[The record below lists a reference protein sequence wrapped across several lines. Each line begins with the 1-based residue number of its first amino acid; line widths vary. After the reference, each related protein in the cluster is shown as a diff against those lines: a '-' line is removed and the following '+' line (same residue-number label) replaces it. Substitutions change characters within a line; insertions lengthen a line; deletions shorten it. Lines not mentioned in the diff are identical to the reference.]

1 MTATAAPARSRSHKR
16 EDSLIGIKSGLQSG
30 LIAIA
35 LVASAWFGPSANAQD
50 RAAQLPAPIR
60 ALLDG
65 AKKEG
70 TAVIF
75 GQSLNPTQIQQ
86 YSDAVSEFY
95 GFKIQLTMISGMHPV
110 KASELAQAMKQG
122 VPSGIDVFWTASE
135 VAETL
140 RKGNAL
146 AAIDWVKETG
156 ADPKL
161 VWGKDGLRAHDGT
174 LAMVG
179 YNTQLVPAKDAPR
192 SYLELVNP
200 AWKGRLAMPR
210 TATPFTYI
218 SYYLGDE
225 KTETLLRDLMDK
237 VQPKILATFPD
248 LRTRLISG
256 EFALELGSEVFRDR
270 LRGAPVEHAP
280 IDPLV
285 VTPWGTY
292 VMSDAQHPNIAK
304 LWGYWLA
311 TPNGQKTMS
320 DITGVSRADAEG
332 TEFWKFAQGKRT
344 VIVPEDFTRDIERLS
359 QKYAK
364 LMGIAR

>member
-1 MTATAAPARSRSHKR
+1 MVGTNSRFRSA
-16 EDSLIGIKSGLQSG
+16 LV
-30 LIAIA
+30 AVA
-35 LVASAWFGPSANAQD
+35 LVASACFGVGANAQD
-50 RAAQLPAPIR
+50 QSGQLPEPIR

-70 TAVIF
+70 TAVVF
-75 GQSLNPTQIQQ
+75 GQSLNPTQVQQ
-86 YSDAVSEFY
+86 YSDAISAFY
-95 GFKIQLTMISGMHPV
+95 GFKIALNIISGMHPV
-110 KASELAQAMKQG
+110 KAAELAQAVNQG

-140 RKGNAL
+140 RKGGAL
-146 AAIDWVKETG
+146 AAVDWAKETG

-161 VWGKDGLRAHDGT
+161 LWGKDGLRAHDGT
-174 LAMVG
+174 LAMVA
-179 YNTQLVPAKDAPR
+179 YNTQLVQAKDAPR
-192 SYLELVNP
+192 SYGELVNP
-200 AWKGRLAMPR
+200 AWKGRVAMPR

-225 KTETLLRDLMDK
+225 KTEFLLRDLMDK
-237 VQPKILATFPD
+237 VQPKILTTFPD

-285 VTPWGTY
+285 VTPWATY
-292 VMSDAQHPNIAK
+292 VMSDAQHPNVAK

-320 DITGVSRADAEG
+320 EITGVSRADAEG

-344 VIVPEDFTRDIERLS
+344 VIVPDEFSRNIERLS

>member
-1 MTATAAPARSRSHKR
+1 MIR
-16 EDSLIGIKSGLQSG
+16 IKSKVRSG
-30 LIAIA
+30 LLTIA
-35 LVASAWFGPSANAQD
+35 LVAGASFITGANAQD
-50 RAAQLPAPIR
+50 GTTPLPQQIR
-60 ALLDG
+60 TLLDL

-75 GQSLNPTQIQQ
+75 GQSLNPTQVQQ
-86 YSDAVSEFY
+86 YSDAISAFY

-140 RKGNAL
+140 RKGKAI
-146 AAIDWVKETG
+146 AAVDWVAETG

-161 VWGKDGLRAHDGT
+161 KWGNDGLRAHDGT

-179 YNTQLVPAKDAPR
+179 YNTQLVSAKDAPR
-192 SYLELVNP
+192 NYLELVNP
-200 AWKGRLAMPR
+200 TWKGRLAMPR

-225 KTETLLRDLMDK
+225 KTEILLRDLMDK
-237 VQPKILATFPD
+237 VQPKILTTFPD

-270 LRGAPVEHAP
+270 MRGAPVEHAP

-292 VMSDAQHPNIAK
+292 VMADAQHPNMAR

-311 TPNGQKTMS
+311 TPNGQKAMS
-320 DITGVSRADAEG
+320 EITGVSRADAEG

-344 VIVPEDFTRDIERLS
+344 VIVPEEFTRDIERLS

>member
-1 MTATAAPARSRSHKR
+1 LFEFDHRLRALTLALVTAASLGCGAHAQSRG
-16 EDSLIGIKSGLQSG
+16 D
-30 LIAIA
+30 
-35 LVASAWFGPSANAQD
+35 
-50 RAAQLPAPIR
+50 LPEPVR
-60 ALLDG
+60 ALLED

-70 TAVIF
+70 GAVIF
-75 GQSLNPTQIQQ
+75 GQSLNPTQIAQ
-86 YSDAVSEFY
+86 YSDAISAFY

-110 KASELAQAMKQG
+110 KASELVQAMKQG

-140 RKGNAL
+140 RKGNAFL
-146 AAIDWVKETG
+146 TIDWAKAAG

-161 VWGKDGLRAHDGT
+161 KWGEDGLRAHDGT
-174 LAMVG
+174 LVMVA

-192 SYLELVNP
+192 SYFDLVNP

-218 SYYLGDE
+218 SYYLGED
-225 KTETLLRDLMDK
+225 KTETLLRDLMEK
-237 VQPKILATFPD
+237 VEPKILATFPD

-256 EFALELGSEVFRDR
+256 EFAVEIGSEVFRDR

-280 IDPLV
+280 IDPLII
-285 VTPWGTY
+285 TPWGTY
-292 VMSDAQHPNIAK
+292 VMRDAQHPNVAK
-304 LWGYWLA
+304 LWGYWLS
-311 TPNGQKTMS
+311 TPSGQKALS

-332 TEFWKFAQGKRT
+332 TEFWKFAQGKKT
-344 VIVPEDFTRDIERLS
+344 VIVPEDFTRNIERLS

-364 LMGIAR
+364 LMGITR